1 MLEPSVCYDDHRHLQ
16 MTNTQLS
23 VAVETS
29 VPSAY
34 DFTKQLRHK
43 NQRKGIMKDNLL
55 WIIDVEEC

>member
-55 WIIDVEEC
+55 